1 MGYNKRTS
9 GRKNCDVSRYTNQ
22 EVDIMQEREV
32 QFHIQC
38 GPGQVG
44 KYCILPGDPGRCQ
57 AIAQYFDDPVHV
69 QTNREYVTYTGTLL
83 GEPVSVVSTGIGGP
97 SASIA
102 MEELCNLGVH
112 TFVRVG
118 TCGGIKLEVQSGDV
132 VVATGAVRMEGTSR
146 EYAPI
151 EYPAVANFEV
161 TTALVEASRA
171 LGKRTQVGVVQCKDA
186 FYGQHSPAKM
196 PVSYELLNKWEAWKR
211 LGVKAS
217 EMESAALFVV
227 ADALGCRCGSCFHVI
242 WNQER
247 EAAGLDQDMSE
258 DTTSAVQVGVEAL
271 KRLIAADRFQ
281 KEQ

>member
-1 MGYNKRTS
+1 MGYNERTS

-151 EYPAVANFEV
+151 EYPAVPDYQV
-161 TTALVEASRA
+161 LTALTAAAER
-171 LGKRTQVGVVQCKDA
+171 LGKSWKAGVVQCKDS
-186 FYGQHSPAKM
+186 FYGQHSPGRM
-196 PVSYELLNKWEAWKR
+196 PVSYELEQIMEGR
-211 LGVKAS
+211 LIYQYQAGDKAVPVSDDGSKYLVACAAPILS
-217 EMESAALFVV
+217 EGDVLGCVLFVGTEGELASSETDYKLAQTIAGFLGRHMES
-227 ADALGCRCGSCFHVI
+227 
-242 WNQER
+242 
-247 EAAGLDQDMSE
+247 
-258 DTTSAVQVGVEAL
+258 
-271 KRLIAADRFQ
+271 
-281 KEQ
+281 